1 MMQEL
6 PEKVED
12 IFFFPYLLAIV
23 SLTGGAAY
31 TRCHLMNKS
40 LRSALG
46 V

>member
-12 IFFFPYLLAIV
+12 SFFFPFLLAIV
-23 SLTGGAAY
+23 SLTGGAVY
-31 TRCHLMNKS
+31 TWYHLMNKS
-40 LRSALG
+40 LRCALG